1 MVNLEYAIRLMK
13 IALESGDEK
22 LINMAKE
29 LVDSLREEEKIPA
42 VEPVAK
48 KEPTDSNN
56 DFIFQMKNQS
66 DKEQRNAI
74 PVNSV
79 KNRVNQFV
87 DDGEDR
93 DITTPDIKLAE
104 RKRKPFQKIQQICTK
119 CGTKVDVHPSH
130 KREFYVCDRCIKR

>member
-1 MVNLEYAIRLMK
+1 MVNLEYAIRLMT
-13 IALESGDEK
+13 IAMESGDEK

-29 LVDSLREEEKIPA
+29 LVDSLQQEVKTPT
-42 VEPVAK
+42 VEPVTK
-48 KEPTDSNN
+48 KESIDNN
-56 DFIFQMKNQS
+56 DFIFQMKNQD

-74 PVNSV
+74 PVNSI
-79 KNRVNQFV
+79 KNRVNQFI